1 MLTIGKLAAL
11 AGTTPNTLRYY
22 EREGLVPPASKGDN
36 GYRLYSQ
43 DAARRVSF
51 IRKAQQC
58 GFTLSDIRE
67 LLAIPQQASACCSDV
82 RKLAVEKKL
91 ALEAKIRLMKAMSAA
106 LDQLIDNCVNDTH
119 PIDDCSILNALNRV
133 PSERPQAD
141 DIRRPP
147 PEGGSRKLGAAL
159 RLLVTEQ

>member
-91 ALEAKIRLMKAMSAA
+91 SLEAKIRLMKAMSAA

-119 PIDDCSILNALNRV
+119 PIDDCPILNALNRV
-133 PSERPQAD
+133 PP
-141 DIRRPP
+141 
-147 PEGGSRKLGAAL
+147 G
-159 RLLVTEQ
+159 TEQ